1 MESIRKQLK
10 GSSDKGFTL
19 IELLVVVLILGI
31 LSVIAVVA
39 VNNARSTAIA
49 KACKAS
55 AVTVINAADQY
66 NVDKSGYPTNAA
78 AAAAGATS
86 GVYTGNS
93 TATPN
98 SGELAVLVPNY
109 LKKLPDIGNKAPTG
123 SDYALQVTLT
133 NATTGTNAAVAQI
146 SVAGFDANG
155 NAIAGCVAP

>member
-39 VNNARSTAIA
+39 VNNARTTAIA

-66 NVDKSGYPTNAA
+66 NIDKQGYPANAA
-78 AAAAGATS
+78 AGTTAGAS
-86 GVYTGNS
+86 GAY
-93 TATPN
+93 TAT
-98 SGELAVLVPNY
+98 ELGNLVPNY
-109 LKKLPDIGNKAPTG
+109 LKKLPDIGTTAPSG
-123 SDYALQVTLT
+123 SDYALKVTLT
-133 NATTGTNAAVAQI
+133 NATTGTNATVATLAVQ
-146 SVAGFDANG
+146 GYDGNG
-155 NAIAGCVAP
+155 AAITACVAP

>member
-55 AVTVINAADQY
+55 AVTVINAMDQY
-66 NVDKSGYPTNAA
+66 NVDNAKYPTNAA
-78 AAAAGATS
+78 AGTTAGAS
-86 GVYTGNS
+86 GTYT
-93 TATPN
+93 AA
-98 SGELAVLVPNY
+98 ELGVLVPNY
-109 LKKLPDIGNKAPTG
+109 LKKLPDIGASAPTG
-123 SDYALQVTLT
+123 SDYALQVKLG
-133 NATTGTNAAVAQI
+133 NATTSTVATLDVRGYDASGAAI
-146 SVAGFDANG
+146 TT
-155 NAIAGCVAP
+155 CVAP